1 MYVYTQDHFSL
12 PALLTQSLISIDVP
26 DVPGQTLA
34 TRAAICACCYGLED
48 LPDSDDMED
57 ESQNPVHFQ
66 GKA

>member
-1 MYVYTQDHFSL
+1 MYVYAQRRTSV
-12 PALLTQSLISIDVP
+12 PALLTELLISIDVP

-34 TRAAICACCYGLED
+34 TWAAICACCYALED
-48 LPDSDDMED
+48 LPDSDDMEA